1 MTWKERRIVT
11 ILTTIVLVLAAALLI
26 VLGIRFREWRAA
38 QQADPAGASTDGTAA
53 DPAAYTSLTY
63 DNGAAT
69 LSFAQNDSGAWVWT
83 ADETFPLDDT
93 VIREILD
100 LLVNWNPQQTL
111 TDEAALESSGLDE
124 STASLTAATA
134 DGTTTTVLFGRT
146 TTDGTSYYVR
156 LNGDES
162 TVYIIADTLYQLM
175 STTIYDMCRLPEL
188 PALTEADIQSV
199 TIQGPAPEDGSEPA
213 SMVLTTQQTEDG
225 TVTWRYNGTDVT
237 DNATVRSLLEDL
249 TALAFARCV
258 DYNPSEEAVSI
269 CGLDEPETTVRIAY
283 TNASGNDAELLLT
296 VGERLPDRSGRY
308 TRMDDDTTIYLLET
322 DLLDPLMRVA
332 ASGLET

>member
-38 QQADPAGASTDGTAA
+38 QTADAAGTPMDGTAA
-53 DPAAYTSLTY
+53 DSAAYTSLTY
-63 DNGAAT
+63 SNGSTT
-69 LSFAQNDSGAWVWT
+69 LSFAQNDAGTWVWT
-83 ADETFPLDDT
+83 ADETFPLDT
-93 VIREILD
+93 AVIQEILD

-111 TDEAALESSGLDE
+111 TDEAALESSGLDA

-175 STTIYDMCRLPEL
+175 STSIYDMCRLPEL
-188 PALTEADIQSV
+188 PTLTEADIRSI
-199 TIQGPAPEDGSEPA
+199 TIQGSAPADGSEAP
-213 SMVLTTQQTEDG
+213 SLVLTAQQTEDG
-225 TVTWRYNGTDVT
+225 TVSWRYDGTDVT
-237 DNATVRSLLEDL
+237 ENGTVFSLLEDL
-249 TALAFARCV
+249 TALSFTRCV

-269 CGLDEPETTVRIAY
+269 CGLDTPEATVRIAY
-283 TNASGNDAELLLT
+283 TTESGGDGELVLT

-308 TRMDDDTTIYLLET
+308 TRMEGDTTIYLLET

-332 ASGLET
+332 ANGLDG